1 MKKNYIAYI
10 VITILLV
17 IAIWPRK
24 SGWGKKYGACPEGFT
39 PYLARPSR
47 CVKCPM
53 GAIPNI
59 VSGCSNLG
67 GSYAFG
73 TEERARPTK

>member
-1 MKKNYIAYI
+1 MKKSHIIYILIAI
-10 VITILLV
+10 LVCILLQ
-17 IAIWPRK
+17 PRK

-39 PYLARPSR
+39 PYLLHSSR

-53 GAIPNI
+53 GAVPNM
-59 VSGCSNLG
+59 VSGCSNIG

-73 TEERARPTK
+73 TEEVARPTK